1 MHSYRAIKYGLH
13 IFNNLQSFCDQ
24 FHKSYMDLQSSN
36 QNSVCISY
44 LILVTC
50 CAYFFLLSAYPDKNS
65 SLYFQ
70 SPPSNGFYIGI
81 CLTVIVNYFNN
92 VIVSLGMM

>member
-1 MHSYRAIKYGLH
+1 MHSYRAMKYGFH
-13 IFNNLQSFCDQ
+13 MFNNLQSFCDQ

-50 CAYFFLLSAYPDKNS
+50 CAHFILLSAYPDKNS

-70 SPPSNGFYIGI
+70 FFFFSIMGFILAYA
-81 CLTVIVNYFNN
+81 VIVNYFNN
-92 VIVSLGMM
+92 VISSLSMM